1 MLSTPYYYDE
11 KIIAYSR
18 KCTMLSSLALP
29 NLYYLI
35 SEEQAK
41 SQKEMEV
48 SRLMYKVDC
57 HILLTS
63 GENCVKC
70 YLLVRVSPPLRHMYL
85 EFLNLNKVMKLPASC
100 IVKYQN
106 ITQFHSYT
114 APGICKE
121 YIIKYISNNQMQST
135 GYVKIL
141 IIFYIIPTTSLF
153 SP

>member
-1 MLSTPYYYDE
+1 MIQKKPVEGVNFFRASLLSTTPYYYDE
-11 KIIAYSR
+11 KIIAYSQ

-63 GENCVKC
+63 GETGKC
-70 YLLVRVSPPLRHMYL
+70 YLLVNVSPLFRH
-85 EFLNLNKVMKLPASC
+85 
-100 IVKYQN
+100 
-106 ITQFHSYT
+106 
-114 APGICKE
+114 
-121 YIIKYISNNQMQST
+121 IS
-135 GYVKIL
+135 
-141 IIFYIIPTTSLF
+141 
-153 SP
+153 